1 MVNKTNQNIAL
12 FPLKLFL
19 LPGDYAQLYIF
30 EERYKQLIADST
42 ENEMP
47 FGIAFTDV
55 KNKDNIGSMVE
66 VAEVLK
72 VYPGGEMDITVRA
85 TSLFRLLSFN
95 LQKEGKL
102 YPAGDVD
109 LWLDIDNTPA
119 SPPLLA
125 GFKMLLLKNSVLN
138 AELLAKDQ
146 IGILDIANEI
156 MLTDEDK
163 LEFVLCNNPEE
174 RDQYLINYLRFI
186 QLQEAQEKSV
196 YNDIHLN

>member
-1 MVNKTNQNIAL
+1 MNKTNQNIAL

-19 LPGDYAQLYIF
+19 LPGGYAQLYIF

-42 ENEMP
+42 ANDIP

-72 VYPGGEMDITVRA
+72 VYPGGEMDITVKA

-102 YPAGDVD
+102 YPGGDVD
-109 LWLDIDNTPA
+109 LWFDIDNTPA
-119 SPPLLA
+119 SPPLIA
-125 GFKMLLLKNSVLN
+125 GFRKMLLKNSLLN

-146 IGILDIANEI
+146 IGLLDIANEV
-156 MLTDEDK
+156 MMTDEDK
-163 LEFVLCNNPEE
+163 LEFVQCGSSAE